1 MNAIMKKVDRIYLE
15 VPTLRKRKAAV
26 FLVTDLSTISD
37 IAMERRLDTY
47 VWS

>member
-1 MNAIMKKVDRIYLE
+1 MNTTVKKANRIYLE
-15 VPTLRKRKAAV
+15 IPALRKRKAAV

-37 IAMERRLDTY
+37 IAMERRLGTY